1 MAQRII
7 TLILLLCSTS
17 AFAGLFDAPGR
28 SNFVPADQAF
38 AFDFQQN
45 QHDVNLTWHIKD
57 GYYLYRQQIK
67 LTAAEATLVEPTLPP
82 GTWHEDEFY
91 GKSEIYRQSL
101 SVPVTFSQAAKGA
114 MLTVTYQG
122 CADAGFCYPPETKIV
137 PLRAVLATSG
147 SESTSTPAALPAV
160 GQPKFNPPLPVEKR
174 PELIAKTAPPV
185 QPTPPQEKPDASD
198 DPASLPFTALWALL
212 IGIGIAF
219 TPCVLPMYPLISGI
233 VLGGKQRLSTARALL
248 LAFIYVQGMA
258 LTYTA
263 LGLVVAAAGLQFQA
277 ALQHPY
283 VLIGLSVVFILL
295 ALSMFGLFTLQLPS
309 AVQTRLTL
317 MSNKRQGGSPG
328 GVFAMGAIAGLICS
342 PCTTAPLSA
351 ILLYIAQSG
360 NLWLGGGTL
369 YLYALGM
376 GLPLILVTV
385 FGNRLL
391 PKSGPWMGHVKSAF
405 GFVILALPVFLL
417 ERIVGEPWGLRLW
430 SLLGVAFFSWA
441 FITLLGATRPWL
453 RIAQI
458 MMFGA
463 ALVSA
468 RPLQDWAF
476 GAPAAQQQAHLAFTR
491 VSNVA
496 ELDRALAQAKGK
508 PVMLDLYADW
518 CVACKEFEKYTFSA
532 AEVQQALKGTVL
544 LQIDVTKNSADDVA
558 LLKHLQVLGLPT
570 ILFFNTRGEEQPAQR
585 VTGFM
590 DAAAFS
596 AHLRDWQP

>member
-1 MAQRII
+1 MAQRVL

-17 AFAGLFDAPGR
+17 VFAGLFDAPGR
-28 SNFVPADQAF
+28 SNFIPADQAF
-38 AFDFQQN
+38 VFDFQQN
-45 QHDVNLTWHIKD
+45 QHDLNLTWQVKE
-57 GYYLYRQQIK
+57 GYYLYRKQVSITPAQANVGP
-67 LTAAEATLVEPTLPP
+67 LQLPK
-82 GTWHEDEFY
+82 GEWHEDEFY
-91 GKSEIYRQSL
+91 GKSEIYRQRL
-101 SVPVTFSQAAKGA
+101 SVPVTVNQADKGA
-114 MLTVTYQG
+114 TLTVTYQG
-122 CADAGFCYPPETKIV
+122 CADAGFCYPPETKVV
-137 PLRAVLATSG
+137 PLSEVNMAADISPQPSGKSVG
-147 SESTSTPAALPAV
+147 SESGSALP
-160 GQPKFNPPLPVEKR
+160 F
-174 PELIAKTAPPV
+174 
-185 QPTPPQEKPDASD
+185 S
-198 DPASLPFTALWALL
+198 ALWALL

-283 VLIGLSVVFILL
+283 VLIGLSAIFTLL

-309 AVQTRLTL
+309 SLQTRLTL
-317 MSNKRQGGSPG
+317 MSNRQQGGSAG

-360 NLWLGGGTL
+360 NVWLGGGTL

-391 PKSGPWMGHVKSAF
+391 PKSGPWMETVKTAF

-417 ERIVGEPWGLRLW
+417 ERIIGDTWGLRLW
-430 SLLGVAFFSWA
+430 AILGVAFFGWA
-441 FITLLGATRPWL
+441 FITSLAAKKPWMRLVQILLLA
-453 RIAQI
+453 
-458 MMFGA
+458 A
-463 ALVSA
+463 ALISV

-476 GAPAAQQQAHLAFTR
+476 GASTAQTQAHLNFTQIK
-491 VSNVA
+491 NVD
-496 ELDRALAQAKGK
+496 ELNTALAQANGR

-518 CVACKEFEKYTFSA
+518 CVACKEFEKYTFSDPQ
-532 AEVQQALKGTVL
+532 VQNALKETVL
-544 LQIDVTKNSADDVA
+544 LQANVTANNAQDKA
-558 LLKHLQVLGLPT
+558 LLKQLNVLGLPT
-570 ILFFNTRGEEQPAQR
+570 ILFFNKQGKEQPAAR

-596 AHLRDWQP
+596 AHLHDRQP